1 MRRTPQQ
8 RRRAGFSVLE
18 LVIVIVIMGL
28 MAAAAVPAFSRSLKA
43 SRTARAAGVIQ
54 ADIELAYSY
63 AARQRK
69 PVRLAY
75 NSSTKT
81 YTVIDRSSSTTLV
94 TRELGATSEW
104 TLDTVTWSATPV
116 DVFPGGFAS
125 GTLTITIG
133 GGTAST
139 TITMTRAGLVRI
151 S

>member
-1 MRRTPQQ
+1 MHRTRQDHL
-8 RRRAGFSVLE
+8 RAGFSVLE

-69 PVRLAY
+69 PVRIAY
-75 NSSTKT
+75 NSSTLT
-81 YTVIDRSSSTTLV
+81 YTVTDRAAGTTLI
-94 TRELGATSEW
+94 TRTLGSGSEW
-104 TLDTVTWSATPV
+104 TLDAVTWSATPI
-116 DVFPGGFAS
+116 DVYPGGFSS
-125 GTLTITIG
+125 GTLSITIT

-139 TITMTRAGLVRI
+139 TITMTRAGLVRL